1 MSKLENT
8 FNIEK
13 TVKPKVNRKTVE
25 PEVNITRESEVDSDY
40 YYIRSNLYKIIEVG
54 QEALQEALEL
64 ARDTEHPRAYEAV
77 ASLIKDLSTAT
88 DKVMNLQKNVKE
100 IKESKPTKETNVTN
114 NTIIG
119 TTSDII
125 QMLKKG
131 INNSNDDDE

>member
-13 TVKPKVNRKTVE
+13 TTKTRVVRKNVE

>member
-13 TVKPKVNRKTVE
+13 TVKPKVTRKTVE

-125 QMLKKG
+125 HMLKKG
-131 INNSNDDDE
+131 ISSDLDEVE